1 MTKGIFYGVGVGP
14 GDPELLTLK
23 AVRLLK
29 ACPVIALPRTGG
41 SRTLAFDI
49 AMGAVDLSD
58 KILLPLDF
66 TMQRD
71 SDVRNESYKKAAG
84 DILAQLEMGR
94 DVAMLNL
101 GDPSLYGSHSY
112 IMEIISAAGYKTHVA
127 AGITS
132 FCETAARLGVSLTEM
147 DRPLHII
154 PAASGELKESL
165 SLPGTKVIMK
175 AAGGMSELRATLK
188 EMGLYENAVAAERC
202 ALPGERLCHSLDDL
216 PDDAGY
222 FTTLIIRERI

>member
-23 AVRLLK
+23 AVRLLTE
-29 ACPVIALPRTGG
+29 CPVIALPRTGG
-41 SRTLAFDI
+41 SRTLAYDI
-49 AMGAVDLSD
+49 ASGAVDLSN

-71 SDVRNESYKKAAG
+71 KEAREQSYQKAAAAV
-84 DILAQLEMGR
+84 LPHLSAGR

-112 IMEIISAAGYKTHVA
+112 IQALIRQAGYETRVV

-132 FCETAARLGVSLTEM
+132 FCESAARLGVSLTEM
-147 DRPLHII
+147 DRPLHIL
-154 PAASGELKESL
+154 PAGSGDLIEGLR
-165 SLPGTKVIMK
+165 LPGTKVIMK
-175 AAGGMSELRATLK
+175 AARGMGEVRAALK
-188 EMGLYENAVAAERC
+188 AAGLYETTVAVERC
-202 ALPGERLCHSLDDL
+202 ALPGERLCRSLDDL

-222 FTTLIIRERI
+222 FTTLIVRERV